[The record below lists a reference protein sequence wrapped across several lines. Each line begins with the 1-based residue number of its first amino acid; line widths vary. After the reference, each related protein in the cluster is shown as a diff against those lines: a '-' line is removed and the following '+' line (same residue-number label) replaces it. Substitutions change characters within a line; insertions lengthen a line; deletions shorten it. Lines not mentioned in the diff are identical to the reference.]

1 MELELGLKISKTIVD
16 FTSSADLLISK
27 DRSIAVFVSKETES
41 MFILTAHLKVEAN
54 AGYKREFIKI
64 EINEDGTR
72 IAVSCEKPVEEIVM
86 VGWKVYKKE
95 TEIRGFKK
103 AFKIPHGVILDQI
116 KAKLDEEEC
125 ILTISMPK
133 SVKGM
138 VGICV
143 EEVKDD
149 QVVEKWVGESSEK
162 EEGSGSMEASQQ
174 NTMGEEVENEEQIES
189 SMLKEVEDQDQEE
202 KEEIQRKENGVK
214 AKEEVE
220 EVKDDQGV
228 EKWVGES
235 SEKEGGG
242 GSMEASQENTT
253 GEEVENEERIES
265 SMLKEVEDQDQEEKE
280 EIQRK
285 ENGVEAKEEVEEVKD
300 DQGVEKWVG
309 ESSEKEGG
317 GGSMEAS
324 QENTTGEEVENEE
337 RIESSMLKEVE
348 DQDQEEKEE
357 IQRKENGVEVK
368 EEVIEQD
375 QEVRGKEE
383 TDQERESDI
392 EEKED
397 DDEEEKE
404 KESRLVKG
412 QEEAHRGEP
421 LGREREKRSKLSVPI
436 IAGSAFL
443 VSIIVLVI
451 QLIRTQNPQARKKN

>member
-1 MELELGLKISKTIVD
+1 MSHKMELELGLKISKTIVD
-16 FTSSADLLISK
+16 FTSSADLLFAK

-41 MFILTAHLKVEAN
+41 MFILTAHLK
-54 AGYKREFIKI
+54 GYKREFIKI

-95 TEIRGFKK
+95 TEMRGFKK
-103 AFKIPHGVILDQI
+103 AFKIPHGVILDKI

-133 SVKGM
+133 SMKGM
-138 VGICV
+138 VGIC
-143 EEVKDD
+143 
-149 QVVEKWVGESSEK
+149 
-162 EEGSGSMEASQQ
+162 
-174 NTMGEEVENEEQIES
+174 
-189 SMLKEVEDQDQEE
+189 
-202 KEEIQRKENGVK
+202 
-214 AKEEVE
+214 VE

-235 SEKEGGG
+235 SEKE
-242 GSMEASQENTT
+242 
-253 GEEVENEERIES
+253 EE
-265 SMLKEVEDQDQEEKE
+265 
-280 EIQRK
+280 
-285 ENGVEAKEEVEEVKD
+285 
-300 DQGVEKWVG
+300 
-309 ESSEKEGG
+309 

-368 EEVIEQD
+368 EEVEEVKDDQGVEKWVGESSEKEEEGGSMEASQENTTGEEVENEERIESSMLKEVEDQDQEEREEIQRKENGVEVKEEVLKQETKKRENEQVESGKLEEKGLEEHENIKETMESTKNVPHEVIQEKEIKKDKWDQELESFSRPKQVIEQD

-397 DDEEEKE
+397 DDEEEEKE
-404 KESRLVKG
+404 KERGLVKG

-421 LGREREKRSKLSVPI
+421 LGREREKRSRLSVPI

>member
-1 MELELGLKISKTIVD
+1 MSHKMELELGLKISKTIVD

-41 MFILTAHLKVEAN
+41 MFILTAHLK
-54 AGYKREFIKI
+54 GYKREFIKI
-64 EINEDGTR
+64 EINEDGTQ

-86 VGWKVYKKE
+86 FGWKVYKKE
-95 TEIRGFKK
+95 SEMRGFKK
-103 AFKIPHGVILDQI
+103 AFKIPHGVILDKI

-149 QVVEKWVGESSEK
+149 Q
-162 EEGSGSMEASQQ
+162 
-174 NTMGEEVENEEQIES
+174 
-189 SMLKEVEDQDQEE
+189 
-202 KEEIQRKENGVK
+202 
-214 AKEEVE
+214 
-220 EVKDDQGV
+220 GV

-235 SEKEGGG
+235 SERVEGGD
-242 GSMEASQENTT
+242 SMEASQEKT
-253 GEEVENEERIES
+253 
-265 SMLKEVEDQDQEEKE
+265 M
-280 EIQRK
+280 
-285 ENGVEAKEEVEEVKD
+285 
-300 DQGVEKWVG
+300 
-309 ESSEKEGG
+309 
-317 GGSMEAS
+317 
-324 QENTTGEEVENEE
+324 GEEVENEE

-368 EEVIEQD
+368 EEVFDLKQETKKRENEQVESGKIEEKGLEEHENIKETMESTKNVPHEVIQEKEDKWDQELESFSRPKQVIEQD

-392 EEKED
+392 KEKKD
-397 DDEEEKE
+397 DDENEEE
-404 KESRLVKG
+404 ETQKESGLVKG